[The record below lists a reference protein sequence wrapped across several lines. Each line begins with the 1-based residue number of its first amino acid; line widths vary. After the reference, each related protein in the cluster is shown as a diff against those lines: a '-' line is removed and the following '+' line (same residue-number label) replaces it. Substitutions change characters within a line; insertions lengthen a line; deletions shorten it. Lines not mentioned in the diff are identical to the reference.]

1 MTTKITLKLNPPHN
15 GRYYTEDDIISGSVV
30 LKLAKAT
37 AVKQLR
43 VILKGTSQTMTL
55 AEADRHS
62 SRLPQDPQTQYTK
75 EKSTHILFHQGVQL
89 LPPTGVEDSIKLGQ
103 DTYKYGFEF
112 RLAGGPKC
120 VSGHQATSHSFLE
133 DKAHEHY
140 GEQLPPSFNDRHE
153 GGGVTTEELFFYNLG
168 KVRYTVRAEADVAT
182 GNKWAPKSPLHDTMV
197 ISFLPLQCQAYVEN
211 ACTSAGSDDT
221 LVNYTALPRTYRAA
235 ADVVL
240 SDGLSVT
247 PEVRSNALAYV
258 HRLDYLFRESSGKFG
273 NIFMVFSGDPTKHSV
288 KLTRLVLS
296 LHEKV
301 SFTANGHT
309 NKNLSQL
316 KLMDTPLDDEL
327 QLRDLHILEDG
338 SREGKLNLG
347 DHPVLSRLRFNEE
360 DYIHRGNTL
369 FSFTTCNIKREYYF
383 QLDLH
388 WKVDATA
395 VRSEIIVDPVTVY
408 AESAPPAFEGLPPY
422 PEKPP
427 KYEA

>member
-1 MTTKITLKLNPPHN
+1 MTTKIALKLNPPHN

-30 LKLAKAT
+30 LTLAKAT
-37 AVKQLR
+37 AVKHLR
-43 VILKGTSQTMTL
+43 VVLKGTSQTMTL
-55 AEADRHS
+55 AEADRRS
-62 SRLPQDPQTQYTK
+62 TRLPQDSQTQYTK
-75 EKSTHILFHQGVQL
+75 EKSTHILYHQGVQI
-89 LPPTGVEDSIKLGQ
+89 LPPVGTEDCVKLAQ

-120 VSGHQATSHSFLE
+120 VTGHQAASQSFLE

-153 GGGVTTEELFFYNLG
+153 NGGVTTEELFFYNLG

-182 GNKWAPKSPLHDTMV
+182 GNKWSPKGALHDTMV
-197 ISFLPLQCQAYVEN
+197 ISFLPSPCQAYVEN
-211 ACTSAGSDDT
+211 LCASAGSDDT

-235 ADVVL
+235 TDIVL

-258 HRLDYLFRESSGKFG
+258 HRLDYLFRENGGKFN
-273 NIFMVFSGDPTKHSV
+273 NIFMVFNGDPSRHTV
-288 KLTRLVLS
+288 KLTRLVLT
-296 LHEKV
+296 LYEKL

-309 NKNLSQL
+309 NKNISRL

-327 QLRDLHILEDG
+327 QLSNLHTLEDG
-338 SREGKLNLG
+338 SREASLDLG
-347 DHPVLSRLRFNEE
+347 NHPVLSRLRFNEE
-360 DYIHRGNTL
+360 DYIHRGNKL

-395 VRSEIIVDPVTVY
+395 VKSEIIVDPVTVY
-408 AESAPPAFEGLPPY
+408 AESAPPPFEGLPPY
-422 PEKPP
+422 TEKPP
-427 KYEA
+427 KYEV